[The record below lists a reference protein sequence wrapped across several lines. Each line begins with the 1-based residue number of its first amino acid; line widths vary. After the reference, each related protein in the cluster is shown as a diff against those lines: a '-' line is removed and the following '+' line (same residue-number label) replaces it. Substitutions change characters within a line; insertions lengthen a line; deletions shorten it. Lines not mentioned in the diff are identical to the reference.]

1 MNKYAICSLVC
12 NPGLSNPLI
21 LQAGSNEDEIGGNER
36 TSYALNCIGGGL
48 STANQDHM
56 TANSHQLSSLFEQA
70 VSIAILP
77 INNTSS
83 VPFSQCCHKSA
94 PARPEYA
101 IVALG
106 LTNAGKSTMLAIL
119 ANEETSGI
127 EPTQG
132 LYTSVQSIKK

>member
-1 MNKYAICSLVC
+1 
-12 NPGLSNPLI
+12 
-21 LQAGSNEDEIGGNER
+21 
-36 TSYALNCIGGGL
+36 
-48 STANQDHM
+48 M